1 MSNKTLPHQEHAA
14 IYRFML
20 EASIQD
26 QEFLDAIRTEEEHPG
41 ALLKGERVDSGSRL
55 AEVRASTPEM
65 IEADK
70 CSAAYHEA
78 FHAFVADTFGFDV
91 AKVCLFRNPNGGPFE
106 RHWLGNITAP
116 GILNFESIPAPKGM
130 SAEKWS
136 QFLSRQSFIQRM
148 IRLAGAVGES
158 MMKARESDQPLLL
171 NEVVER
177 LEDNWECLSSSDRS
191 ACPGGPESLDFEEIH
206 SLMQLL
212 EWGWDIVTLIAEAL
226 MKREHLCHELDELPS
241 AHVLIPSE
249 RPWTDFAGWSLDRF
263 EGIPPTIPDFRGE

>member
-1 MSNKTLPHQEHAA
+1 MCQSQECITNQKKTNNMKTVKVYNKESNTTMEIPSDNEPS
-14 IYRFML
+14 R
-20 EASIQD
+20 
-26 QEFLDAIRTEEEHPG
+26 
-41 ALLKGERVDSGSRL
+41 RL
-55 AEVRASTPEM
+55 AIVEARSFTPEI

-78 FHAFVADTFGFDV
+78 CHAFVADTVGFNV
-91 AKVCLFRNPNGGPFE
+91 TEVCLFENPNGGSDE
-106 RHWLGNITAP
+106 RHWLGRIEIP
-116 GILNFESIPAPKGM
+116 GMLNFQSLPEPKGM

-136 QFLSRQSFIQRM
+136 QFVSRQSFIQRM

-158 MMKARESDQPLLL
+158 MLDARESDQPLLL

-177 LEDNWECLSSSDRS
+177 LEDGWESLSESDRS

-226 MKREHLCHELDELPS
+226 MKRECLCHDLDKLPS
-241 AHVLIPSE
+241 ARVSIPSE